1 MRRPAALAL
10 VGLVLLLPACSSP
23 PAGASEDEIAAWMD
37 RSPDASAGDRNLG
50 EATGRSTVADDA
62 VPTPGEGISLE
73 YPEPVRLDGVR
84 LSCLGGGTLD
94 FALSVATTAGT
105 TEQTV
110 AAVPCDEE
118 PHEQAAPATGVT
130 SVRVDASGAD
140 RDGAWNAVLLG
151 DPA

>member
-23 PAGASEDEIAAWMD
+23 PVGASQDEIARWMD
-37 RSPDASAGDRNLG
+37 RSPDESAGDRNLG
-50 EATGRSTVADDA
+50 EATGRSTVVDDA
-62 VPTPGEGISLE
+62 EPAPGEGITLE
-73 YPEPVRLDGVR
+73 YPDPVGLDAVR

-94 FALSVATTAGT
+94 FALQVATTAGT

-110 AAVPCDEE
+110 AAVPCDQQ
-118 PHEQAAPATGVT
+118 PHEQAVPASGVT